1 MLLGRQHPFSVFSRK
16 LCDRYVYST
25 VMKMISKTMNVKKIK
40 DAIRNK
46 YGGIAHTGGSCCGS
60 PASGGDT
67 SASDASRNVG
77 YSEEDIAVAP
87 EGANLGLGCGNPV
100 AIASLR
106 KGETVL
112 DLGSGAGFDAF
123 LAARKVGQSGRVI
136 GVDMTPA
143 MIEKARANAEKGGYA
158 NVEFRHGEIENLP
171 VDDGSVDVIIS
182 NCVINLAPDKSKVF
196 AEAFRVLKP
205 GGRFMV
211 SDTVLERPLPEPIRS
226 SVSAYIGCVS
236 GALRKG
242 DYLTLLRLAGFAK
255 VAIVKESPLD
265 ISGYKHMV
273 LPEDRHLAER
283 EDILAAFE
291 NNLSSITVT
300 AIKEAVPG
308 H

>member
-1 MLLGRQHPFSVFSRK
+1 MNESRT
-16 LCDRYVYST
+16 DQ
-25 VMKMISKTMNVKKIK
+25 KTIR
-40 DAIRNK
+40 DAIQDK
-46 YGGIAHTGGSCCGS
+46 YGSIARSGGSCCSAENPCSGS
-60 PASGGDT
+60 
-67 SASDASRNVG
+67 SAADASRKVG
-77 YSEEDIAVAP
+77 YSDDDITGAP

-106 KGETVL
+106 EGETVL

-123 LAARKVGQSGRVI
+123 LAAKKVGSGGHVI

-143 MIEKARANAEKGGYA
+143 MVEKAQANAEKGRYR
-158 NVEFRHGEIENLP
+158 NVEFRLGDIGNLP
-171 VDDGSVDVIIS
+171 VDDNSVDVIIS
-182 NCVINLAPDKSKVF
+182 NCVINLAPDKGRVF

-211 SDTVLERPLPEPIRS
+211 SDTVLERPLPEPIRN

-236 GALRKG
+236 GALRKE
-242 DYLTLLRLAGFAK
+242 DYLTMLRVAGFAE
-255 VAIVKESPLD
+255 VSIVKETALD

-291 NNLSSITVT
+291 NNLSSITIT
-300 AIKEAVPG
+300 AIREPVHPSSR
-308 H
+308 

>member
-1 MLLGRQHPFSVFSRK
+1 
-16 LCDRYVYST
+16 
-25 VMKMISKTMNVKKIK
+25 MISKNMNVKKIK
-40 DAIRNK
+40 DAIKNK
-46 YGGIAHTGGSCCGS
+46 YGSIAQTGGSCCG
-60 PASGGDT
+60 PAMSCDGS

-77 YSEEDIAVAP
+77 YSDEDISAAP
-87 EGANLGLGCGNPV
+87 DGANLGLGCGNPV

-123 LAARKVGQSGRVI
+123 LAAKKVGASGRVI

-143 MIEKARANAEKGGYA
+143 MIEKARANADRGGYT
-158 NVEFRHGEIENLP
+158 NVEFRLGEIEKLP
-171 VDDGSVDVIIS
+171 VDDSFVDVIIS

-211 SDTVLERPLPEPIRS
+211 SDTVLERPLPEPIRN

-255 VAIVKESPLD
+255 VAIVKEAPLD
-265 ISGYKHMV
+265 ISGYRHMV

-300 AIKEAVPG
+300 AIKETADR